1 MQVVIIGGTSGIG
14 LALARYYLNLG
25 HQVEVTGRDID
36 KIPESLYCTNLSFSQ
51 FDVCSKNEIQC
62 YFESRKNQ
70 PIDMFIY
77 CAGKYFTQA
86 RYDLTEYEI
95 QQMTGVNGSGFLY
108 CFKLAAAKM
117 QTQNKPAYLV
127 AISSVAGV
135 VKSSNPTLYAQL
147 KAQMISV
154 MEQYRNKLAQDNISV
169 TVIAPHYM
177 NTQKL
182 RDLNGGERPKKA
194 FLMEEST
201 AVVHIVKAIEAQE
214 ALAILP
220 WQIKWMIKGLNL
232 LPLELVRWILN
243 KR

>member
-14 LALARYYLNLG
+14 LALARHYLNQG
-25 HQVEVTGRDID
+25 HQVEVTGRDIE
-36 KIPESLYCTNLSFSQ
+36 KIPESLYCANLSFSQ

-70 PIDMFIY
+70 PIDIFIY

-95 QQMTGVNGSGFLY
+95 QQVTGVNGSGFLH

-117 QTQNKPAYLV
+117 QAQNKPAYLV

-135 VKSSNPTLYAQL
+135 IRSSNPTLYAQL

-154 MEQYRNKLAQDNISV
+154 AEQYRNKLSQNNISV

-182 RDLNGGERPKKA
+182 RDLKGGENPKKA

-201 AVVHIVKAIEAQE
+201 AVAHIVKAIEAKE
-214 ALAILP
+214 ALAIFP
-220 WQIKWMIKGLNL
+220 WQIKWMVKGLNL